1 MPSAK
6 SAVFVG
12 LALMAF
18 FELAVPVINA
28 DTHPPWRSHE
38 VAAASVPPWRRSPPA
53 QLALTAQ
60 AEPTRPEPTPKTR
73 PASRPEKR
81 QRSDDSLAIVCA
93 AVVPPWRA
101 QLALT
106 DGAACASDGPLALM
120 DGAAET
126 EESALTDGA
135 ACASAGSH
143 GRPVL
148 SPEAAAR
155 ISMERMACGR
165 FIQIGM
171 PHQTALSLVRRMTD
185 TMLAASMTNDS
196 LYDVE
201 DILECRSTA
210 SSSSAL
216 MLANGSGEVFIDD
229 DYYYESS

>member
-126 EESALTDGA
+126 EESA
-135 ACASAGSH
+135 H

-148 SPEAAAR
+148 TPAAAAR